1 MTGLANTT
9 RPAARRATFNRAD
22 QRRRAMLAK
31 VHIGKKEL
39 GLHNDDYRQ
48 ILQDETGHSSAGDCD
63 VAQLERVLSRFK
75 ARGWKPLPKAR
86 GGARPASHPMAKKA
100 RALWISL
107 YQLGVVRDPS
117 EKALEAFAKRQL
129 KCEKLAW
136 AKQSH
141 GGKLVEALKDMAQRN
156 GWAQVD
162 ANGNRLPVR
171 ELKEGLCKAILAKMV
186 EIGEVPADWTIDVA
200 AWRLCG
206 IDTAENG
213 PMSGESYADLA
224 EALGR
229 KLRDAGG
236 AA

>member
-1 MTGLANTT
+1 MSTDT
-9 RPAARRATFNRAD
+9 RPAARRATFNQAD
-22 QRRRAMLAK
+22 QRRRVMLAK
-31 VHIGKKEL
+31 VHIGKKDL
-39 GLHNDDYRQ
+39 GLDDDDYRQ

-63 VAQLERVLSRFK
+63 VAQLDRVVRRFE

-107 YQLGVVRDPS
+107 HQLGVVRERD

-141 GGKLVEALKDMAQRN
+141 GGKLIEALKDMAAKA

-162 ANGNRLPVR
+162 ENGKRLEVR
-171 ELKEGLCKAILAKMV
+171 ALQEGLCEAILARMV

-206 IDTAENG
+206 IDTAAEA
-213 PMSGESYADLA
+213 PMSSEGYARLA

-229 KLRDAGG
+229 KLREVGG